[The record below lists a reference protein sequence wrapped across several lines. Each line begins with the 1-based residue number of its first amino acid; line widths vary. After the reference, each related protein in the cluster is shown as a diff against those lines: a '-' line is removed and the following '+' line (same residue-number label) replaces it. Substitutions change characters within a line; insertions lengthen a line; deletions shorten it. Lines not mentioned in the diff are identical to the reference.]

1 MNRLRRQLLLLL
13 LVLSPGPG
21 CADTVIAG
29 LRVWHPPQSTRLVFD
44 LSDPVEFELFD
55 LSDPKRLVVDMRRAL
70 VLGTLPESSS
80 LGPYLGGIRYGSP
93 KSETLRFVFDLKQS
107 VGYDAF
113 LLPPEGTYGHR
124 LVVDI
129 SPLEVEAVDRN
140 RLKPGK
146 RARSFVIVIDP
157 GHGGEDPGATGRRH
171 TREKDVVLAV
181 SKRLSRLINGE
192 IGMQARLTRDRD
204 YYVSLRGR
212 IDIAVREKAD
222 LFVSVHADAAK
233 RRSAMGASVYILSN
247 KGATSEI
254 ARQLARRE
262 NASDLAGGV
271 QLKDR
276 EVSVREMILD
286 MEIDWKIRES
296 RDFASAVLKEL
307 GMIGPLHSRK
317 VHQAGFVVLKAIEIP
332 AILVEMGYI
341 TNDQEEQKLANSLH
355 QERLAAAI
363 FRGIKEYC
371 RQERDCPMVG
381 NSPAL
386 YTVKKADSLSLI
398 AARYGFTVQ
407 QLRSENA
414 LLSDRLQV
422 GQELILPER

>member
-1 MNRLRRQLLLLL
+1 MLLLL

-70 VLGTLPESSS
+70 VLGTLPESSA

-247 KGATSEI
+247 EGATSGI

>member
-1 MNRLRRQLLLLL
+1 M
-13 LVLSPGPG
+13 VLSPGPG

-70 VLGTLPESSS
+70 VLGTLPESSA

-222 LFVSVHADAAK
+222 LFVSVHADAAR
-233 RRSAMGASVYILSN
+233 RRSAKGASVYILSN
-247 KGATSEI
+247 KGATGEI
-254 ARQLARRE
+254 ARQ
-262 NASDLAGGV
+262 
-271 QLKDR
+271 
-276 EVSVREMILD
+276 
-286 MEIDWKIRES
+286 
-296 RDFASAVLKEL
+296 
-307 GMIGPLHSRK
+307 
-317 VHQAGFVVLKAIEIP
+317 
-332 AILVEMGYI
+332 
-341 TNDQEEQKLANSLH
+341 
-355 QERLAAAI
+355 
-363 FRGIKEYC
+363 
-371 RQERDCPMVG
+371 
-381 NSPAL
+381 
-386 YTVKKADSLSLI
+386 
-398 AARYGFTVQ
+398 
-407 QLRSENA
+407 
-414 LLSDRLQV
+414 
-422 GQELILPER
+422 

>member
-1 MNRLRRQLLLLL
+1 MSRLRRQLLLLL

-70 VLGTLPESSS
+70 VLGTLPESSA

-414 LLSDRLQV
+414 LLSD
-422 GQELILPER
+422 

>member
-1 MNRLRRQLLLLL
+1 MSRLRRQLLLLL

-70 VLGTLPESSS
+70 VLGTLPESSA

>member
-70 VLGTLPESSS
+70 VLGTLPESSA